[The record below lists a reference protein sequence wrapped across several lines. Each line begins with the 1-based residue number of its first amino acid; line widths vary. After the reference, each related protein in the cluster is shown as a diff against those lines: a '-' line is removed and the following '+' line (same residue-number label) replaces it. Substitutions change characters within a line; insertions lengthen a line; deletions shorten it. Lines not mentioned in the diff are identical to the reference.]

1 MMTMRMMMPRV
12 ITKIPMVVVMIMM
25 MMMVII

>member
-25 MMMVII
+25 MMMAMI